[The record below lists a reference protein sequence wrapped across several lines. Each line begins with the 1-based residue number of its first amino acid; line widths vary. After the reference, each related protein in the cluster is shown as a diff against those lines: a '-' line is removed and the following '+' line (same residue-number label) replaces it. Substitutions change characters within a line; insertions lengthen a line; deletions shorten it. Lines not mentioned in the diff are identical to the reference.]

1 MFYVLNAD
9 DPKAVKA
16 VATKKAAHS
25 FGNGLW
31 VFSTAEELQEV
42 AGSASMA
49 TIDGIYN
56 ALTGNSVG
64 KARDKAASCAR
75 LFKAVLNAAPVTA
88 GEAEATSG
96 NGADINGSD
105 ALSKLKAAGK
115 AKAAAAEAAAAE
127 AAGPKKRGRKPGA
140 AKAPKADKPEAT
152 ELETAFGVRP
162 GTAPALLLAVLEKA
176 DGEMVK
182 IDKLV
187 KKLYDETE
195 VAPRVGVI
203 RGMIKKLH
211 ATELPKGSKT
221 VEYEGKGLDIQ
232 ARLA

>member
-105 ALSKLKAAGK
+105 ALSKQGGWQGQGGGCRGGCGGWPQEAWAQAGRCQG
-115 AKAAAAEAAAAE
+115 AK
-127 AAGPKKRGRKPGA
+127 G
-140 AKAPKADKPEAT
+140 
-152 ELETAFGVRP
+152 
-162 GTAPALLLAVLEKA
+162 
-176 DGEMVK
+176 
-182 IDKLV
+182 
-187 KKLYDETE
+187 
-195 VAPRVGVI
+195 
-203 RGMIKKLH
+203 
-211 ATELPKGSKT
+211 
-221 VEYEGKGLDIQ
+221 
-232 ARLA
+232 